1 MARTC
6 TVCIHEARSAIDES
20 LVAGQSSYELAAR
33 YSSLSRAA
41 IERHERNGHIPAK
54 LVMAQAAEEV
64 AQADDLLEQVR
75 DLQSRALAILGK
87 AESAGDLRTALGAIR
102 EARGNLELLARLLGE
117 LNEQP
122 VVNLNLSPEWLELR
136 AVIVTALEPYP
147 EAKEG
152 VLRAIKGAGSGEA

>member
-1 MARTC
+1 VARTC
-6 TVCIHEARSAIDES
+6 TVCIHEARSAIDEA

-41 IERHERNGHIPAK
+41 IERHERNRHITAK
-54 LVMAQAAEEV
+54 LAMAQAAEEV
-64 AQADDLLEQVR
+64 AQADYLLEQVR

-102 EARGNLELLARLLGE
+102 EARGNLEFLAKLLGE

-122 VVNLNLSPEWLELR
+122 VVNLYLSPEWLELR
-136 AVIVTALEPYP
+136 ALIVSALEPHRDALSDILLAL
-147 EAKEG
+147 E
-152 VLRAIKGAGSGEA
+152 RAENGRP